1 MNSKEIGQFIAQLR
15 KERKLTQNDLADL
28 LQVTNKAVSRWETG
42 EGFPDI
48 VILPKLAE
56 VLDVSVDE
64 ILCGKKSEHADV
76 KQGKPQLRF
85 NNMYLV
91 IHMLLIGSFIL
102 FLSLT
107 YITYKVWVGVLG
119 YTIPVLTAIVW
130 FLIEKNRFIFDSEFD
145 NEDKHL
151 IRVYFRRLMIT
162 FSVFTSMV
170 LVQLIMVAAG
180 GNFVNSVVSFES
192 YVPISLVVG
201 FIVFV
206 ISSIIF
212 KANEKDN
219 LLVRGI
225 KRIQLGAYAVVLILV
240 LILSFNWF
248 SVFFIHI
255 ILAACYVLANIGVLI
270 KEKKPW
276 YMLFLILGP
285 YWILSLLF
293 IPSAT
298 TTALPAILI
307 SVWELVLLVW
317 SVFMWV
323 KRFKMKKHDLL
334 YWISYQ
340 NLSLAVAFLCLGI
353 YGYAFGISS
362 TPTSDFFVNIG
373 IFIIIVIIHFI
384 TNPSIFYQKEDS
396 KHKA

>member
-48 VILPKLAE
+48 VILPKLAV

-64 ILCGKKSEHADV
+64 ILSAKKNDYTEL

-85 NNMYLV
+85 NNIYLA
-91 IHMLLIGSFIL
+91 IHMLLVASFIL

-107 YITYKVWVGVLG
+107 YITFKVWVGILA
-119 YTIPVLTAIVW
+119 YTIPVLAAMVW
-130 FLIEKNRFIFDSEFD
+130 FMIEKNRFMFDSAYD
-145 NEDKHL
+145 NEDKKL
-151 IRVYFRRLMIT
+151 IHVYFRRLIIT
-162 FSVFTSMV
+162 FNVFTSMV

-180 GNFVNSVVSFES
+180 GNFVNSVVSLES
-192 YVPISLVVG
+192 YVPISLIVG
-201 FIVFV
+201 FIVFL
-206 ISSIIF
+206 ISAIIF

-219 LLVRGI
+219 HVI
-225 KRIQLGAYAVVLILV
+225 ETFKRIQLGSYAFIMILV
-240 LILSFNWF
+240 LIITFNWF

-293 IPSAT
+293 IPGAT

-307 SVWELVLLVW
+307 SVWELIILVW

-340 NLSLAVAFLCLGI
+340 NLSLAVALLCLGI

-373 IFIIIVIIHFI
+373 IFIIIVIIHYI
-384 TNPSIFYQKEDS
+384 TNPSIFYKRQETKV
-396 KHKA
+396 